1 MNKIIESLKNIYKD
15 NKYIFSI
22 QILIC
27 SFFAFL
33 LGLSRGARSHSRL
46 ERIMAEYIS
55 SKVGFDFHPVWL
67 CYLCPVARLLIISK
81 KRRKEYILL
90 IPAYI
95 KRNLRIRRKKENKLL
110 NRTRQGCGFILRKI
124 KTGLCPERKI
134 ICHLSTLLKKII
146 QLKS

>member
-67 CYLCPVARLLIISK
+67 SVILILISCTVLFLLFVPCCEIVNYFKKKK
-81 KRRKEYILL
+81 KRVYLTDTSPYKKKSKNKKKKRK
-90 IPAYI
+90 
-95 KRNLRIRRKKENKLL
+95 
-110 NRTRQGCGFILRKI
+110 
-124 KTGLCPERKI
+124 
-134 ICHLSTLLKKII
+134 
-146 QLKS
+146 